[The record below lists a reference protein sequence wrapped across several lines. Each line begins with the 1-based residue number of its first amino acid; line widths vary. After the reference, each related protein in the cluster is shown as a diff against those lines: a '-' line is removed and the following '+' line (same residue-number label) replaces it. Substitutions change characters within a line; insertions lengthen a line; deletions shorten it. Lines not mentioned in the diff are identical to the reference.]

1 MGGEAEGGERGRQ
14 SRGGSRGMLWEMEEL
29 VAAVGQ
35 VAVDRAMG
43 RGEGKGAAGQEE
55 VGEGVGVGGAG
66 GLGEGARAAA
76 AAAATAAAAAAMA
89 AAGFVHS
96 RALALPGRQQ
106 YQLQQ
111 QWGGGR
117 GWGGPG
123 GGGGGAGRQ
132 GRQLAPA
139 AAHVLR
145 HGLTLQSA
153 YAAVDGCEPLFTTL
167 HARYVGTVDFVWY
180 SPGDA
185 GRQGTAAGARE
196 GRLGREGSQGGKEG
210 EGQGV
215 VEEEGKGASGC
226 GFSLTP
232 VRVLQPPDVMSY
244 QYGMPCQGWPSD
256 HVSMV
261 VDFRLEAR
269 R

>member
-1 MGGEAEGGERGRQ
+1 MGGERERVEKGRQ
-14 SRGGSRGMLWEMEEL
+14 GRGGSRGRLWEMEEL
-29 VAAVGQ
+29 VAAVGR

-43 RGEGKGAAGQEE
+43 RGEWRGGAGQEG
-55 VGEGVGVGGAG
+55 VGEGGGG
-66 GLGEGARAAA
+66 EVEGAT
-76 AAAATAAAAAAMA
+76 AAATAAAAAAMA

-96 RALALPGRQQ
+96 HQLAGPGRQQ
-106 YQLQQ
+106 QQHQ
-111 QWGGGR
+111 QWGNGR

-123 GGGGGAGRQ
+123 RGGGGAGWQ

-185 GRQGTAAGARE
+185 GRQGAAPGARE
-196 GRLGREGSQGGKEG
+196 GRRGREGSRGGGKEG
-210 EGQGV
+210 EGQGM
-215 VEEEGKGASGC
+215 VEEERDGASGC

-244 QYGMPCQGWPSD
+244 QYGMPCHGWPSD
-256 HVSMV
+256 HVSMA
-261 VDFRLEAR
+261 VDFRLETHR
-269 R
+269 